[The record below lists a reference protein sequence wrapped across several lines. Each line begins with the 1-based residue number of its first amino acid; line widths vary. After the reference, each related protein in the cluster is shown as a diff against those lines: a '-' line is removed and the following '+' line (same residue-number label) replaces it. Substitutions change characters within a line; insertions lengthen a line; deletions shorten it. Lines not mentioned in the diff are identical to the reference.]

1 MRREPI
7 MAKSSAG
14 IGEALSGPRP
24 AYIRPMPAHR
34 FPPPWS
40 VEELD
45 ACYVVR
51 DHDGQALAISDDL
64 AKCSLQDWSLGS
76 PSA

>member
-1 MRREPI
+1 MGFTTLDKVK
-7 MAKSSAG
+7 KSKPSAVTT
-14 IGEALSGPRP
+14 R
-24 AYIRPMPAHR
+24 R

-51 DHDGQALAISDDL
+51 DHDGQALAYVYFEDEQRSSKVMRVSSDVRFRR
-64 AKCSLQDWSLGS
+64 
-76 PSA
+76 